1 MDFLDKIKSMFA
13 SRDDRRGLPVYAR
26 CGKCG
31 EVLHTRV
38 DLYHDLSV
46 EYGDRREE
54 DKYFSRKVLMGDSG
68 CFQRVELNLTF
79 DRDRRLVD
87 ADAQGGE
94 YLTAEEAAAAGE
106 DVRVD

>member
-1 MDFLDKIKSMFA
+1 MGFLDKVKSLFA
-13 SRDDRRGLPVYAR
+13 PQGDRRGRMVYAR
-26 CGKCG
+26 CEKCG
-31 EVLHTRV
+31 EILHTRV

-46 EYGDRREE
+46 EYGDRRGE

-68 CFQRVELNLTF
+68 CFQRVELDLIF

-87 ADAQGGE
+87 VDARGGE

-106 DVRVD
+106 DAPVD